1 MNYVEVFKEFGMVV
15 LDMPIQKLGIAI
27 FIFLFTI
34 IMRNVFAKYFLRI
47 ALKFTSKTK
56 SEIDDGLVRAF
67 SSPLRTFIVILGS
80 YFALKLFPLS
90 FSTEQFISKLF
101 RSSIVIIIAWGFY
114 NLEGTYSI
122 LFELMGDKFNLK
134 TSKVLKPFFSK
145 VMRALTI
152 VITLGI
158 VAEEFDYDV
167 SGFVAGLG
175 IGGLAVAMAAKD
187 FLSNIFGGIVIIMD
201 KPFDIGDW
209 ITSSDIEGVVED
221 ISFRSTKIRT
231 FNKAIVTVP
240 NSMLVGQPIIN
251 NSRRGIRRI
260 TFKLGVTYSTPRE
273 KLEKCINRIED
284 MLKSH
289 PGVDKDTIFVKFD
302 GFNDSSLDILLYF
315 FTNTSD
321 WARYLD
327 IKQDINFKIM
337 KILEEEGVDV
347 AFPSTSIYFENV
359 LKTEQLKA

>member
-1 MNYVEVFKEFGMVV
+1 MNYVEAFKELGMVV
-15 LDMPIQKLGIAI
+15 LDMSIQKLLLAV

-34 IMRNVFAKYFLRI
+34 IMRNIFTKYFLKI

-56 SEIDDGLVRAF
+56 SEVDDDLVKAF

-90 FSTEQFISKLF
+90 LSARQFISRAF
-101 RSSIVIIIAWGFY
+101 RSSIIITIAWGFY

-145 VMRALTI
+145 IMR
-152 VITLGI
+152 VITVVIALGI
-158 VAEEFDYDV
+158 VAEEFDYDI
-167 SGFVAGLG
+167 SGFIAGLG

-209 ITSSDIEGVVED
+209 ITTSDIEGVVED

-231 FNKAIVTVP
+231 FNKAVVTVP
-240 NSMLVGQPIIN
+240 NSMLVQKPIIN

-273 KLEKCINRIED
+273 KLERCINRIEK
-284 MLKSH
+284 MLKNH

-315 FTNTSD
+315 FANTSD

-327 IKQDINFKIM
+327 IKHDVNFQIM
-337 KILEEEGVDV
+337 RILEEEGVEV
-347 AFPSTSIYFENV
+347 AFPSTSIYFENA
-359 LKTEQLKA
+359 LKTEQ